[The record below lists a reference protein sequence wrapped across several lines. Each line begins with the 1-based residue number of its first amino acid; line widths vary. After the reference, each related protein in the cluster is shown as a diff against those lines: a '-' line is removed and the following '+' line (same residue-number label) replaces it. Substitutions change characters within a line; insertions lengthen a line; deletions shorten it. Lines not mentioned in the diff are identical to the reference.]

1 LREDHSLFLFLI
13 TLLDGVGMSS
23 QPLTARE
30 KERILRAVE
39 EDREFRLALMGLL
52 GMKEILERILGL
64 EKRYQ
69 KLEERFAR
77 VEERLAKLEEK
88 FAKLEER
95 LAKVEERLTKLEE
108 RFAELEERFARLE
121 ERYQRLEERFAK
133 LEERF
138 AKLEERQARLEEEMG
153 EFRRL
158 IFVIAHRFGVISESA
173 FREAMRYVV
182 EDSLGAGEVERVVL
196 EDREGMVYGH
206 PSIVEVDV
214 VIKDDK
220 HIIVEIKSRVSRGD
234 VGEVYRMGKL
244 YERAKG
250 VRPELVIVG
259 GFIDRDAARLAKRLG
274 VRIVPAV
281 EQVV

>member
-1 LREDHSLFLFLI
+1 MREDHSLFLFLI

-77 VEERLAKLEEK
+77 VEERLA
-88 FAKLEER
+88 
-95 LAKVEERLTKLEE
+95 KLEE

>member
-1 LREDHSLFLFLI
+1 MP
-13 TLLDGVGMSS
+13 T
-23 QPLTARE
+23 QPLTAKE
-30 KERILRAVE
+30 KERFLRAVE

-64 EKRYQ
+64 EERFA

-77 VEERLAKLEEK
+77 IEQRQT
-88 FAKLEER
+88 R
-95 LAKVEERLTKLEE
+95 LEE
-108 RFAELEERFARLE
+108 RFAE
-121 ERYQRLEERFAK
+121 LEERFAK

-138 AKLEERQARLEEEMG
+138 AKLEERYQELERRFAELEERFAKLEERLARLEERQARLEEEMS

-196 EDREGMVYGH
+196 EDREGIVYGH

-220 HIIVEIKSRVSRGD
+220 HVIVEIKSRVSRGD
-234 VGEVYRMGKL
+234 VGEVYRIGSL
-244 YERAKG
+244 YERVKG

-259 GFIDRDAARLAKRLG
+259 GFIDRDAARLAKKLG